1 MQLSKGTSMRMPIDA
16 DTACISFAHV
26 MAVLLDLRGLRF
38 MHKDFQVR

>member
-1 MQLSKGTSMRMPIDA
+1 MRISIDA

-38 MHKDFQVR
+38 MHKDFQVC